1 MNAAHSPHS
10 AMKHFDRVHIIMPIH
25 NVPYDKFIRAV
36 ESVQRQSYRK
46 WRLTIIESP
55 ESLDLSSCRKDY
67 AAKAAEEDSRIVYK
81 MQKRPG
87 VSAARNQA
95 LQEEDTPLVA
105 FLDGDDWWESQY
117 LEVMVGSAFSHPDH
131 DMFFCRAVYQNV
143 VVSQITGAHDV
154 QILPFEEYEDIEFVH
169 PDLMHYYFM
178 TVPVYPSGLVVRRNA
193 LNEVGGFDETINRV
207 EDVDLIMKL
216 TKPNFETGVARKI
229 LYLPY
234 DLMYREMSKEDTKV
248 ESWHTADESQQ
259 ILTERYPLPY
269 ITDQP
274 THVTTVEWSCI
285 MDLISPL
292 SA

>member
-1 MNAAHSPHS
+1 
-10 AMKHFDRVHIIMPIH
+10 MKNYFTMLKIK
-25 NVPYDKFIRAV
+25 N
-36 ESVQRQSYRK
+36 
-46 WRLTIIESP
+46 
-55 ESLDLSSCRKDY
+55 
-67 AAKAAEEDSRIVYK
+67 
-81 MQKRPG
+81 
-87 VSAARNQA
+87 
-95 LQEEDTPLVA
+95 
-105 FLDGDDWWESQY
+105 
-117 LEVMVGSAFSHPDH
+117 
-131 DMFFCRAVYQNV
+131 
-143 VVSQITGAHDV
+143 
-154 QILPFEEYEDIEFVH
+154 EYEDIEFVH

-216 TKPNFETGVARKI
+216 TKPDFETGVARKI

-248 ESWHTADESQQ
+248 ESWHTADESQN

-269 ITDQP
+269 VTDQP
-274 THVTTVEWSCI
+274 AHIPTVEWSCI